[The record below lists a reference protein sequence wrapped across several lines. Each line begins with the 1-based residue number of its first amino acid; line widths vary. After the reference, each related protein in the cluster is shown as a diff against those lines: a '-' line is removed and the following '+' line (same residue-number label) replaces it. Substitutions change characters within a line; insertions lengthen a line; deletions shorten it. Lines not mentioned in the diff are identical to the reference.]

1 MQGVLAPA
9 QARLV
14 RLPFQTADL
23 MEPPL
28 PFEPDLFGLAEG
40 HAVDR
45 LEGPFCERLADD
57 RIDMI
62 ANPGVMDLCGI
73 PREVRFSEAHG
84 FAGHGKDED
93 PFHRLIPGNI
103 PQGGLIEGRLL
114 EQAHASEGF
123 TDQRVVELSGRFK
136 PRQ

>member
-40 HAVDR
+40 HSVDG
-45 LEGPFCERLADD
+45 LECPLRERLADD

-62 ANPGVMDLCGI
+62 ANPCVMDLRGVL
-73 PREVRFSEAHG
+73 REGCFGEVHG
-84 FAGHGKDED
+84 LAGHGDCLSK
-93 PFHRLIPGNI
+93 PMR
-103 PQGGLIEGRLL
+103 RR
-114 EQAHASEGF
+114 ASPSNA
-123 TDQRVVELSGRFK
+123 L
-136 PRQ
+136 